1 MTEPGTRIVRGPI
14 LNPEPSGSVAFWPD
28 GALLAGPDGRL
39 RFVGEWKA
47 LEPSL
52 GSSAIP
58 VTWAAGIIT
67 PPFLDCHTHVPQFP
81 IRGHFTDGLPD
92 HLRQGRLLA
101 GLERNVFP
109 QEARFADAEYAGA
122 VIQAFAAHALS
133 QGVVGGA
140 SYMTV
145 HAQAAALALRDLP
158 AAWSVGLVLM
168 DQNCPADLRTDE
180 ASLERDVER
189 LAASYGRRL
198 IVTDRF
204 AVCVDTPLR
213 RRGVALAARLG
224 LRMQTH
230 LNEQRAEKAL
240 VETILYPGYDGYTGV
255 YLRDGLLDHDAI
267 LAHCLQMRPEE
278 WDVVGDKG
286 AAIAH
291 CPTSNTLLGSGT
303 MLLDEVRGRGLPY
316 ALCTDV
322 GASPTTS
329 LLAEM
334 AQFLKVHAGRSDG
347 ATPSEA
353 LFRATLAP
361 AQILGLDGDIGSFE
375 PGKLLS
381 CMEVEADIHGLDS
394 KTADEVIRE
403 RLLRAPSAA
412 GLEDA
417 LDRLATQG
425 LEHGDVLDR
434 LADDVHATA
443 HRLEGRILGVTVAGE
458 AVWHRRVAACG

>member
-1 MTEPGTRIVRGPI
+1 MTEPGTKIIRGPI
-14 LNPEPSGSVAFWPD
+14 LSPEASGRTAFWPD

-39 RFVGEWKA
+39 RFAGVWA
-47 LEPSL
+47 DLAPQL
-52 GSSAIP
+52 GSSEVP
-58 VTWAAGIIT
+58 VTQAAGIIT
-67 PPFLDCHTHVPQFP
+67 PPFLDCHTHIPQFP
-81 IRGHFTDGLPD
+81 IRGHFTDGIPD
-92 HLRQGRLLA
+92 HLREGRLLA

-109 QEARFADAEYAGA
+109 QEARCADEAYAAG
-122 VIQAFAAHALS
+122 VVQAFAEHTLS

-145 HAQAAALALRDLP
+145 SAQAAALALQGLP

-168 DQNCPADLRTDE
+168 NQNCPANLRTDE
-180 ASLERDVER
+180 AHLERDVER
-189 LAASYGRRL
+189 LAAAYGRRL

-204 AVCVDTPLR
+204 AVSVDTPLR
-213 RRGVALAARLG
+213 RRGAALAGRFG

-240 VETILYPGYDGYTGV
+240 VETTLYPGYGSYTDV
-255 YLRDGLLDHDAI
+255 YNRDGLLDHDAI
-267 LAHCLQMRPEE
+267 LAHCLQMRPAE
-278 WDVVGDKG
+278 WEILADKG
-286 AAIAH
+286 ATVAH

-303 MLLDEVRGRGLPY
+303 MPLDEVRGRGLPY

-334 AQFLKVHAGRSDG
+334 AQFLKVHGGRSAY

-361 AQILGLDGDIGSFE
+361 AQILGVARDLGSFE
-375 PGKLLS
+375 AGKGLS
-381 CMEVEADIHGLDS
+381 FVEIEADTAGLAAR
-394 KTADEVIRE
+394 TAEEVIRE
-403 RLLRAPSAA
+403 RLLLAPAPT

-417 LDRLATQG
+417 LDRLATEG
-425 LEHGDVLDR
+425 LEHGEMLAR
-434 LADDVHATA
+434 LTEDVHATTR
-443 HRLEGRILGVTVAGE
+443 RLEGRVLQVTLSGE
-458 AVWHRRVAACG
+458 VVWRKELL